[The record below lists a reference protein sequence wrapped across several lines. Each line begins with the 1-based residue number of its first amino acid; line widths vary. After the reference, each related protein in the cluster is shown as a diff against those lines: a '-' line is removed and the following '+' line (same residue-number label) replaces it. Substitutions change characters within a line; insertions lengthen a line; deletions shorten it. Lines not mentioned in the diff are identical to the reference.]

1 MKGYETTVIIN
12 EYFKQPSR
20 DLNEQSIQ
28 TVENQIFFAE
38 VRATQLKRR
47 LLEALHAH
55 PWETTNPKP

>member
-1 MKGYETTVIIN
+1 MN

-20 DLNEQSIQ
+20 DLNVQSIQ